1 MSGLK
6 VLCEKNLFK
15 KNVTIFLYNM
25 YNNDTIIHNQ
35 MDRFE
40 HLIEQNDLRTTK
52 YEDSYF
58 TKQLVWDKPFVDYN
72 DSNVHYDNIILG

>member
-1 MSGLK
+1 M
-6 VLCEKNLFK
+6 
-15 KNVTIFLYNM
+15 ILYNM

-58 TKQLVWDKPFVDYN
+58 TKQLVWDKSFVDYN
-72 DSNVHYDNIILG
+72 DSIVQYNVIILG

>member
-1 MSGLK
+1 MDFDNLEFGFQMCGLK

-15 KNVTIFLYNM
+15 KMFTIFLYNM
-25 YNNDTIIHNQ
+25 YTNDTIIHNQ

-58 TKQLVWDKPFVDYN
+58 TN
-72 DSNVHYDNIILG
+72 S

>member
-1 MSGLK
+1 ML
-6 VLCEKNLFK
+6 
-15 KNVTIFLYNM
+15 TIFLYNM
-25 YNNDTIIHNQ
+25 YTNDTIIHNQ

-58 TKQLVWDKPFVDYN
+58 TN
-72 DSNVHYDNIILG
+72 S